1 MLYDALAKALAD
13 NPCALT
19 TDSCQLSGPELL
31 AAASELADRLT
42 SLGVQRLGLLM
53 DNEPAWAVADLAAL
67 KAKRVLVPIPTFFSR
82 GQQMHLIGDAGL
94 DAVLAPVA
102 LPMAS
107 KTIETGQG
115 VLSLLSVEGVKPL
128 PEGTAKI
135 TYTSG
140 TTGTPKGVCLSE
152 ANMLAVASSL
162 VAATQDLG
170 VERHLC
176 VLPLAVLLENL
187 GGLYVPWLA
196 GASVTLLPMASL
208 GMTGASGLDAGKML
222 ATLSQYQP
230 HSLILVPGLLP
241 VLLAGKAQGLAD
253 SYRFIALGG
262 GKSAQGVLA
271 QAAQLGLPVFEG
283 YGLSE
288 TASVVALNSPGAQRL
303 GTVGKVLPHVEVK
316 LSDSGEVLVR
326 GNSFLGYLGESEQQ
340 SEWLATGDL
349 GHLSEDGFLTIQ
361 GRSKDTIVT
370 AMGRN
375 VAPEWL
381 EAELGAISGIKQA
394 FVYGDEEQGIHALVV
409 TERSDLDAIKAQLNA
424 ALPDYAHLQSLTATN
439 EPFSAERQEV
449 TANGRLRRQ
458 VLAKRLQG
466 GPMSF
471 FERLKTETREA
482 QQYLLSAPAI
492 LACQQGDV
500 TLPRYLAFLNNAFH
514 HVKHTV
520 PLMMACGTRL
530 GDDKEWLRAAITEY
544 IEEEYGHHEWILDDI
559 ASAGG
564 DKEQARASKPN
575 FETEMMVSY
584 AYDSVNRG
592 NPVSL
597 FGMVW
602 VLEGTSV
609 NLATPMADVIRA
621 KLGLPKAACRY
632 LYSHGSL
639 DLEHIDFFE
648 SLMNRMDNPADQAA
662 IIHMANRMY
671 RLYGDMFRS
680 LPMEA

>member
-1 MLYDALAKALAD
+1 MLYEVLAEALAV
-13 NPCALT
+13 NPCALVT
-19 TDSCQLSGPELL
+19 PAQKLSGAQLL
-31 AAASELADRLT
+31 AAAEELAATLAGA
-42 SLGVQRLGLLM
+42 GVRRLGLLM
-53 DNEPAWAVADLAAL
+53 DNEAAWTIADLAAL
-67 KAKRVLVPIPTFFSR
+67 KAGLVLVPIPGFFSR
-82 GQQMHLIGDAGL
+82 AQQLHVIADAGL

-107 KTIETGQG
+107 QTLATGQG
-115 VLSLLSVEGVKPL
+115 TLSLLAVDAPQTL
-128 PEGTAKI
+128 PAGTAKI

-140 TTGTPKGVCLSE
+140 TTGNPKGVCLSE
-152 ANMLAVASSL
+152 ANMLAVCRSL
-162 VAATQDLG
+162 LWVTGQQG

-176 VLPLAVLLENL
+176 LLPLAVLLENL

-196 GASVTLLPMASL
+196 GASVTLVPMAEL
-208 GMTGASGLDAGKML
+208 GVKGASGLDPAQML
-222 ATLSQYQP
+222 STLTRYQP
-230 HSLILVPGLLP
+230 HSLILVPALLP
-241 VLLAGKAQGLAD
+241 VILAGKAQGLAD
-253 SYRFIALGG
+253 SYRFLALGG
-262 GKSAQGVLA
+262 GKTA
-271 QAAQLGLPVFEG
+271 QAQLEQAQALGLPLYEG

-288 TASVVALNSPGAQRL
+288 ACSVVALNIPGANKP
-303 GTVGKVLPHVEVK
+303 GTVGQVLPHVEVR
-316 LSDSGEVLVR
+316 LAEDGEVQVR
-326 GNSFLGYLGESEQQ
+326 GNSFLGYLGEEGDQPQ
-340 SEWLATGDL
+340 WLATGDL
-349 GHLSEDGFLTIQ
+349 GALAEDGTLTIL
-361 GRSKDTIVT
+361 GRKKATIVT

-381 EAELGAISGIKQA
+381 EAELCALPGIAQA
-394 FVYGDEEQGIHALVV
+394 FVYGSESQGLHALVV
-409 TERSDLDAIKAQLNA
+409 TGREDLATLKEGFNQG
-424 ALPDYAHLQSLTATN
+424 LPDYARLDSLSGTN
-439 EPFSAERQEV
+439 EPFSIERQEL

-458 VLAKRLQG
+458 ALAQRIKES
-466 GPMSF
+466 PMGF
-471 FERLKTETREA
+471 FDRLKTETQAA

-500 TLPRYLAFLNNAFH
+500 TLPRYLAFLNNAYH

-530 GDDKEWLRAAITEY
+530 GDDKEWLRGAIAEY

-559 ASAGG
+559 AAAGG
-564 DKEQARASKPN
+564 DREQARLSKAN
-575 FETEMMVSY
+575 FETELMVAY

-609 NLATPMADVIRA
+609 NLATPMADLIRA
-621 KLGLPKAACRY
+621 KLSLGKGACRY

-648 SLMNRMDNPADQAA
+648 SLMNRIEDKADQDA